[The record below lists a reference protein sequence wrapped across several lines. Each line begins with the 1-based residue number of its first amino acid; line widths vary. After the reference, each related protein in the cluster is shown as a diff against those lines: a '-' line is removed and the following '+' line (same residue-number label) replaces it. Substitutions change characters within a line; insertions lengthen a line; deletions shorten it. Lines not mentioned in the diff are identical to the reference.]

1 MDYQQKGVGMDQ
13 QPNLPNIKISP
24 SNLVNLIQ
32 FLKVIEKVAIGNK
45 TIPLL
50 ARKFSISPI
59 TLIFLIQELRKG
71 KCDG

>member
-1 MDYQQKGVGMDQ
+1 MDYQQKGVGMEES
-13 QPNLPNIKISP
+13 PNLPNIKISP

>member
-1 MDYQQKGVGMDQ
+1 MNYQQKGVGMEEP
-13 QPNLPNIKISP
+13 PNLPNIKISP

-32 FLKVIEKVAIGNK
+32 FIRVIDKVEIGNK

-50 ARKFSISPI
+50 ARKFSISPL

-71 KCDG
+71 KNNG